1 MARRKRIDCFT
12 IWNKYILF
20 FVCYTK
26 NVINRCFMNFCQ
38 CYKYLGRDSSFAAF
52 IVGISSLRKIYCFAH
67 FRLGQICIFTQIF
80 DSLKSH
86 NITKIIIRRTK
97 CSIDFKNNLF
107 YNVDAIWSVGRSF
120 STFAHYTKLT
130 ATENI
135 VANILEGGQ
144 KTLYSL
150 NILSPKSESAI
161 CTINYV

>member
-1 MARRKRIDCFT
+1 MKFCKG
-12 IWNKYILF
+12 NKH
-20 FVCYTK
+20 
-26 NVINRCFMNFCQ
+26 
-38 CYKYLGRDSSFAAF
+38 LGRNGSFTTF
-52 IVGISSLRKIYCFAH
+52 VIGIGSLRQVYSFPH
-67 FRLGQICIFTQIF
+67 FSLGQIGIFAQIS
-80 DSLKSH
+80 DSLKFH
-86 NITKIIIRRTK
+86 NITNHIIRRTK